1 MGYSGDLRACTYCC
15 GIVLSFLQSIDPS
28 AESSPS
34 DLARIQEDLQKKLA
48 MLLPSFGG
56 GNGGGGGG
64 SSHSSPVGAGLGGA
78 GAMGVEQSGDSS
90 KGRGT
95 LKRKVSVSF
104 QEERFVAS
112 GSSTATAQ
120 STDKRTLLHDAAQLK
135 VK

>member
-15 GIVLSFLQSIDPS
+15 GIVLSCLQSIDPS
-28 AESSPS
+28 AESSPT

-56 GNGGGGGG
+56 GCGGGGG
-64 SSHSSPVGAGLGGA
+64 SSHSSPVGAGLSGT
-78 GAMGVEQSGDSS
+78 GAMSVEQSGDSS

-104 QEERFVAS
+104 QEERFAAS